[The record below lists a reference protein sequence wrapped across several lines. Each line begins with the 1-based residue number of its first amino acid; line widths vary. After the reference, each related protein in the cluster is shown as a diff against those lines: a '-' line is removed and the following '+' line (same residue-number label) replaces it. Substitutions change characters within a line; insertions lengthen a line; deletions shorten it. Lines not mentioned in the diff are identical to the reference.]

1 MTKKIITVFIGCILL
16 TLTFLTA
23 NVKESGGDYFFK
35 INDNIQNEEL
45 RIELKGLTKEFNI
58 ERSRIQDYYKEKIEV
73 LKKNQKDVIQ
83 NLKSDFSGRKEE
95 LIKKYGDDAKK
106 TSNTN

>member
-35 INDNIQNEEL
+35 INDNIQNE
-45 RIELKGLTKEFNI
+45 
-58 ERSRIQDYYKEKIEV
+58 
-73 LKKNQKDVIQ
+73 
-83 NLKSDFSGRKEE
+83 
-95 LIKKYGDDAKK
+95 
-106 TSNTN
+106 